1 VKSDVGFAGFS
12 WRNGT
17 LSESPE
23 AADEYDLYIGDI
35 FELLERG
42 GSVAKISDYLRNIEV
57 DRMGMID
64 AAGEPLLAEARRGA
78 TVSSL
83 TDLRGYFAR
92 PS

>member
-1 VKSDVGFAGFS
+1 MEEWDPIGVKD
-12 WRNGT
+12 T
-17 LSESPE
+17 PE

-35 FELLERG
+35 FELLKRG
-42 GSVAKISDYLRNIEV
+42 GSVAKISAYLRNIEV

-78 TVSSL
+78 AVSSL